1 MSDTSRPAEKPTD
14 QWVTGDEPMTG
25 PQESYL
31 QTLAR
36 EAGEEIPA
44 NLTKAQAS
52 EMIDRLQAVTGRGSD
67 SASGGSGGGS
77 ASGGSG
83 GGSASGG
90 SGGGGSASVGS
101 GGGSASGGSA
111 SGGSGGGGAGEHLGE
126 VAEREGIVDQQ
137 AVLLD
142 QIEDA
147 GMDPSESANPT

>member
-77 ASGGSG
+77 AS
-83 GGSASGG
+83 
-90 SGGGGSASVGS
+90 VGS